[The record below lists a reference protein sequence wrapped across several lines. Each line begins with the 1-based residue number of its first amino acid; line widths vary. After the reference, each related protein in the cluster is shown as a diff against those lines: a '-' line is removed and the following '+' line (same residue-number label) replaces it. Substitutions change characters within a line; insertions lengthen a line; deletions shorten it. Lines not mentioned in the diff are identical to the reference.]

1 MAFKLPR
8 VLIVLFHPNILDG
21 FFLSGLA
28 RKIFDE
34 VKKGGLTLV
43 LGGNHV

>member
-8 VLIVLFHPNILDG
+8 VLIVLFHPNTLDG

-34 VKKGGLTLV
+34 VNKGGLTLV
-43 LGGNHV
+43 LGGNL